1 MAPERSNEIE
11 RWHEIKDKLD
21 AVLSLAPEQRAA
33 YLDQASAA
41 DPELRRELESLL
53 ASHEQAGTGF
63 SERPRFSSRRRSECA
78 ERPRS
83 RPSRPDDRSARLGTY
98 EIVEQIGVGG
108 MGEVYRAIRAD
119 DQYHKQVAIKL
130 VRASQNSDFVIRR
143 FKNERQILAGLD
155 HPNIARMLD
164 GGTMEEGI
172 PYFVMELI
180 EGQPITEYCD
190 SRNLPIVERL
200 KLFTSVCSA
209 VQYAHQ
215 RLIVHRD
222 IKPSNILVTQ
232 EGMPKLLDFGI
243 AKIVDTDSGTGP
255 ATLTIFRALTPG
267 YASPEQVKGEP
278 ITTVSDVYAL
288 GVVLYEMLTGQHPYS
303 APGSTPH
310 QIARAVC
317 EVDPEKPSMV
327 VRQNRRL
334 AFSGCGQPP
343 PRSATTVRLD
353 ENSADR
359 LSKRLSGDL
368 DNIALMAL
376 RKEPERRYASVD
388 KFAEDL
394 RRHLANLPVFARK
407 DTAGYRISKFVAR
420 HKAGVAATAAA
431 IIILIVGIVAT
442 LREAQIAREQASVA
456 RSQRAR
462 AEARFNDVRKLA
474 NSLMFEIHDSIR
486 DLPGSTPARKLLVT
500 RALEYLDSLSR
511 EASADVSLQRELAS
525 AYERVGDVQGYFY
538 RSNLGDTAGAL
549 QSYQKAVA
557 IRQALAKS
565 APNDLG
571 VQSDLADS
579 YAKIASVEVTIGET
593 QKSVDKYRQ
602 AQAIRESLA
611 RAEPLSED
619 ARFKLANTHDAI
631 GDALADFPDWK
642 GALEEYKEGLVG
654 FVSLSTLNPKDVSYR
669 RMIALTKTKVGF
681 VFENT
686 DRIADALKQYQ
697 EALAILKALVLEDP
711 SNALLQHNLAF
722 THLDIGDILTKLRE
736 YGHAR
741 KEFLEAVSIDEL
753 LSRADPADMRVSRN
767 LVMTFA
773 HMGDNEMKA
782 GRSEAALQDYRKALA
797 LGEKRTAADPGDGEA
812 HSTVAKLYRKLGE
825 FYRAKA
831 NRDELP
837 VRERQGYWQEARS
850 WFQKDMDAWIDV
862 QKHFSMSGSDKQ
874 KMEQA
879 REDVQACEA
888 ALSKLTRFRT
898 PDQIRKR

>member
-11 RWHEIKDKLD
+11 RWHEIKDQLD
-21 AVLSLAPEQRAA
+21 AILNLAPEQRPA
-33 YLDQASAA
+33 YLDQISAA
-41 DPELRRELESLL
+41 DPELRQELESLI
-53 ASHEQAGTGF
+53 ASHEQAGTDF
-63 SERPRFSSRRRSECA
+63 LNVAHPQA
-78 ERPRS
+78 PD
-83 RPSRPDDRSARLGTY
+83 PSAPNDFDPDHRDPMIGRRLGTY
-98 EIVEQIGVGG
+98 EIVEQIGEGG

-119 DQYHKQVAIKL
+119 DQYRKQVAIKL
-130 VRASQNSDFVIRR
+130 VRANQNSDFVIRR
-143 FKNERQILAGLD
+143 FKNERQILATLD
-155 HPNIARMLD
+155 HPNIARLLD
-164 GGTMEEGI
+164 GGTTEEGI

-180 EGQPITEYCD
+180 EGQPIIEYCD
-190 SRNLPIVERL
+190 SRNLPIAERL
-200 KLFTSVCSA
+200 KLFVAVCSA

-222 IKPSNILVTQ
+222 IKPGNILVTH
-232 EGMPKLLDFGI
+232 EGTPKLLDFGI
-243 AKIVDTDSGTGP
+243 AKIVDADSETGP

-278 ITTVSDVYAL
+278 ITTASDVYSL
-288 GVVLYEMLTGQHPYS
+288 GVVLYELLTGQHPYS

-310 QIARAVC
+310 QIAQAVC
-317 EVDPEKPSMV
+317 EVDPEKPSGV
-327 VRQNRRL
+327 VRRTGG
-334 AFSGCGQPP
+334 SGPSGAQSSV
-343 PRSATTVRLD
+343 RSATAGTFG
-353 ENSADR
+353 EGSADR

-368 DNIALMAL
+368 DNIVLMAL

-420 HKAGVAATAAA
+420 HRAGVAATVAA
-431 IIILIVGIVAT
+431 IAILVVGIVVT
-442 LREAQIAREQASVA
+442 VREAQIAREQASIA
-456 RSQRAR
+456 RAQRAR

-474 NSLMFEIHDSIR
+474 NSLMFEVHDSIK

-557 IRQALAKS
+557 IREALAKS

-579 YAKIASVEVTIGET
+579 YAKIASVEVMSGET
-593 QKSVDKYRQ
+593 QTSVDQYRQ
-602 AQAIRESLA
+602 SLSIREMLA

-642 GALEEYKEGLVG
+642 GALEEYKEGLVE
-654 FVSLSTLNPKDVSYR
+654 FVSLSTVNPKDVSYR

-722 THLDIGDILTKLRE
+722 THLDIGDILAKLRE
-736 YGHAR
+736 YGPAR
-741 KEFLEAVSIDEL
+741 KEYLEAVSIDEQ
-753 LSRADPADMRVSRN
+753 LSHADPADMRVGRN
-767 LVMTFA
+767 LAMTYA

-782 GRSEAALQDYRKALA
+782 GQPEGGLQAYRKALA
-797 LGEKRTAADPGDGEA
+797 LAEKRSAADPGDGDA
-812 HSTVAKLYRKLGE
+812 RATLANLYRRFGE
-825 FYRAKA
+825 FYLAKA
-831 NRDELP
+831 SREELP
-837 VRERQGYWQEARS
+837 IRERQAYWQEARS
-850 WFQKDMDAWIDV
+850 WFQKDLDAWIDV
-862 QKHFSMSGSDKQ
+862 QKHFSMSGSNNQ

-879 REDVQACEA
+879 RESVQACDA
-888 ALSKLTRFRT
+888 ALSKLHSSDS
-898 PDQIRKR
+898 DQIGRR

>member
-41 DPELRRELESLL
+41 DPELRRELQSLL
-53 ASHEQAGTGF
+53 ASHEQAGTDF
-63 SERPRFSSRRRSECA
+63 LNVP
-78 ERPRS
+78 
-83 RPSRPDDRSARLGTY
+83 PSQAAAHPSVLKDLDPEHRDPMIGRRLGTY

-108 MGEVYRAIRAD
+108 MGEVYRATRAD

-164 GGTMEEGI
+164 GGTTEEGI

-190 SRNLPIVERL
+190 SRDLPIVERL
-200 KLFTSVCSA
+200 KLFAAVCSA
-209 VQYAHQ
+209 LQYAHQ

-222 IKPSNILVTQ
+222 IKPSNILVTH
-232 EGMPKLLDFGI
+232 EGTPKLLDFGI
-243 AKIVDTDSGTGP
+243 AKIVDTESETGP

-278 ITTVSDVYAL
+278 ITTASDVYSL

-327 VRQNRRL
+327 VRQTEGSPS
-334 AFSGCGQPP
+334 ACGQPP
-343 PRSATTVRLD
+343 LRSATTVRLD
-353 ENSADR
+353 ESSADR

-368 DNIALMAL
+368 DNIVLMAL
-376 RKEPERRYASVD
+376 RKEPERRYPSVD

-394 RRHLANLPVFARK
+394 RRHLVNLPVFARK

-431 IIILIVGIVAT
+431 IIILMVGIVAT
-442 LREAQIAREQASVA
+442 LREAQIAREQASIA

-474 NSLMFEIHDSIR
+474 NSLMFEIHDSIK

-511 EASADVSLQRELAS
+511 EASTDVSLQRELAS
-525 AYERVGDVQGYFY
+525 AYERVGDVQGFFY
-538 RSNLGDTAGAL
+538 WSNLGDTAGAL

-557 IRQALAKS
+557 IREALAKS

-579 YAKIASVEVTIGET
+579 YVKIASVEVTVGET

-611 RAEPLSED
+611 RAEPLSEN

-631 GDALADFPDWK
+631 GDALTDFPDWK
-642 GALEEYKEGLVG
+642 AALEEYKEGLVG

-669 RMIALTKTKVGF
+669 RMTALTKSKIGV

-686 DRIADALKQYQ
+686 GRIAEALKEYQ
-697 EALAILKALVLEDP
+697 ESLSILKALVLEDP
-711 SNALLQHNLAF
+711 SNALLKHNLAF
-722 THLDIGDILTKLRE
+722 THLDIGDILARLGE

-753 LSRADPADMRVSRN
+753 LSRADPADMRVGRN
-767 LVMTFA
+767 LVMTYA

-888 ALSKLTRFRT
+888 ALSKLHSSDS
-898 PDQIRKR
+898 DQIRKR